1 MEELFYSE
9 QHREFYRHHV
19 DGGADPYY
27 RALVYL
33 LGVTEET
40 RANFSRCF
48 DGEARMIRPAALGEG
63 WQTGGTARI
72 VRMAF
77 NLWNGWCYESEEDAQ
92 EGRMSEAFTPDNL
105 FCCEFAP
112 SSMRQSSC
120 GIQNIR
126 TTPGSELSKPAGP
139 SDRWEARR
147 NTACPGGELHAA
159 GRIT

>member
-1 MEELFYSE
+1 MEVLFCSE
-9 QHREFYRHHV
+9 QHRTFYNRHV

-33 LGVTEET
+33 LGMTAET

-48 DGEARMIRPAALGEG
+48 DAEARMIRPAALEEG
-63 WQTGGTARI
+63 WQTGGTVRI

-92 EGRMSEAFTPDNL
+92 EGRTSDAFTPDNL

-112 SSMRQSSC
+112 YFY
-120 GIQNIR
+120 
-126 TTPGSELSKPAGP
+126 
-139 SDRWEARR
+139 EAIKLRYPEYTNRR
-147 NTACPGGELHAA
+147 RE
-159 GRIT
+159 

>member
-1 MEELFYSE
+1 MEDLFYSE
-9 QHREFYRHHV
+9 QHRNFYRHHV
-19 DGGADPYY
+19 DGG
-27 RALVYL
+27 
-33 LGVTEET
+33 
-40 RANFSRCF
+40 ANFSRCF

-112 SSMRQSSC
+112 YFYEAVKLRYPEY
-120 GIQNIR
+120 
-126 TTPGSELSKPAGP
+126 T
-139 SDRWEARR
+139 DRPRK
-147 NTACPGGELHAA
+147 
-159 GRIT
+159 